1 MNNYINTLHK
11 NSEGF
16 ITVAKMKKHWQQY
29 YFEGINDLSINLNDK
44 DVYISQNTFNNRSRR
59 LTHLKELKALYI
71 DIDCYKVNLSKEA
84 VKALGGVAGD
94 RITIN
99 YWTVNSET
107 TFPIIGKSECFGDP
121 TGGNRLTKSNTVSF
135 RGMQRDI
142 LLEYGSFFKL
152 VRFNNYFKMEK
163 VDVVLENDL
172 LEEEERDLANLI

>member
-1 MNNYINTLHK
+1 MLNIEVKPLTQTNGLKDITIVDYNVDEAT
-11 NSEGF
+11 
-16 ITVAKMKKHWQQY
+16 ITVADNKL
-29 YFEGINDLSINLNDK
+29 I
-44 DVYISQNTFNNRSRR
+44 
-59 LTHLKELKALYI
+59 
-71 DIDCYKVNLSKEA
+71 LSKEA

-99 YWTVNSET
+99 YWTVDSET
-107 TFPIIGKSECFGDP
+107 TFPVIGKSECFGDS

-135 RGMQRDI
+135 RGVQRDI

-163 VDVVLENDL
+163 VEVASENDS

>member
-1 MNNYINTLHK
+1 MLNIEVKPLTQVNDSK
-11 NSEGF
+11 D
-16 ITVAKMKKHWQQY
+16 ITVVDYNVDEATVT
-29 YFEGINDLSINLNDK
+29 IA
-44 DVYISQNTFNNRSRR
+44 NNK
-59 LTHLKELKALYI
+59 L
-71 DIDCYKVNLSKEA
+71 VLSKEA

-94 RITIN
+94 RIAIN
-99 YWTVNSET
+99 YWTVDSTT
-107 TFPIIGKSECFGDP
+107 TFPVIGKAEYFGDS

-163 VDVVLENDL
+163 VEAISENDL

>member
-1 MNNYINTLHK
+1 MQFNFKLETSKTPNLETTVVDYNVDEATV
-11 NSEGF
+11 
-16 ITVAKMKKHWQQY
+16 TVA
-29 YFEGINDLSINLNDK
+29 
-44 DVYISQNTFNNRSRR
+44 NNK
-59 LTHLKELKALYI
+59 L
-71 DIDCYKVNLSKEA
+71 VLSKEA

-99 YWTVNSET
+99 YWTVDSET
-107 TFPIIGKSECFGDP
+107 TFPVIGKSECFGDS

-135 RGMQRDI
+135 RGVQRDI

-163 VDVVLENDL
+163 VEVISENDL